1 MSESMTVEH
10 ATELAK
16 KFAALA
22 RANEDLCKHAIKQR
36 DALQA
41 RVAELEAICE
51 NVPEGCTPAD
61 ARVLREAN
69 HALVDEA
76 AQAKWHKDIAEAA
89 LLSVEKERDGL
100 LSQLPEGMK
109 HCTIIFKEC
118 DKGHGWLTATNWVQ
132 HGCPKCE
139 FDRIVEEKHELQR
152 LRRQSS
158 NMVSALHLEAC
169 QWRLKAEKA
178 EQERDGLAA
187 KCAELERQ
195 AQAIEDSETCAGA
208 ALMLVHDRF
217 LRGVLTKEMMIDAA
231 NSVGTRS
238 IARIK
243 ANAVRDAI
251 LALSAEC
258 DFKSGAIASVTG
270 SGYWKTFSDWLE
282 QKANQIE
289 REGGV

>member
-1 MSESMTVEH
+1 MSAIEDMLLKFTSGNDVAVQRAVVTLDEWR
-10 ATELAK
+10 ATYAEYM
-16 KFAALA
+16 
-22 RANEDLCKHAIKQR
+22 
-36 DALQA
+36 ALQA
-41 RVAELEAICE
+41 RVAELEK
-51 NVPEGCTPAD
+51 
-61 ARVLREAN
+61 REAAYDIILKVVSN
-69 HALVDEA
+69 ALERAGVTECDNPGDAIEM
-76 AQAKWHKDIAEAA
+76 IT
-89 LLSVEKERDGL
+89 KERDGL

-139 FDRIVEEKHELQR
+139 FDRIVDEKHELQR

-187 KCAELERQ
+187 KCAELEKQ
-195 AQAIEDSETCAGA
+195 AQAVEDSETLAGA

-217 LRGVLTKEMMIDAA
+217 MRGVLTKEIMSEAV

-238 IARIK
+238 VARIK
-243 ANAVRDAI
+243 AEAVREAVEW
-251 LALSAEC
+251 LNFNYQHLSSPVC
-258 DFKSGAIASVTG
+258 GLLT
-270 SGYWKTFSDWLE
+270 YY
-282 QKANQIE
+282 ANQIE
-289 REGGV
+289 GEGGV